1 MTKRPAPDD
10 GNVPKKKA
18 RKRAARVKPMGGE
31 EFVPT
36 SEAERR
42 LTDVDHPIGVC
53 LERLDVAKVVRHL
66 TQRIDMYKTEVK
78 ITDRFSLYI
87 QNIVLTAQLHQ
98 KRKKQQQQQARPL
111 PPPPPPSSLPS
122 SPIKKMSMYTE
133 RLTSAPTDKA
143 FLDAAISWIEEEEED
158 EVVDAGSV
166 GVKEGEE
173 ERSYRIPIDSLVY
186 QLRHVGI
193 QYNPKRFAAAIF
205 RNDML
210 RSAALIF
217 ASGNFVS
224 TGCAR
229 MELALWMFKET
240 LDKLAEADY
249 DDFEEPHPQLKNI
262 VSSGRLP
269 NGICTYLLAAL
280 HSDCCRRADRF
291 PGTMI
296 QDPARIGKRVIL
308 VFDSGKV
315 CHSGAH
321 SIDEI
326 RNDIQTIYPML
337 VECQRTAEN
346 EVYEKQAEAI
356 LSSSSSSAAAA
367 GEGDPE
373 RHRHL
378 HEFAARVSQ
387 DRTTRRQTKRAPYI
401 SKARRAAAAAAAAAA
416 SSSYNYHP
424 TLDLSYEDD

>member
-1 MTKRPAPDD
+1 MSKRKGPD
-10 GNVPKKKA
+10 GQPMPVKK
-18 RKRAARVKPMGGE
+18 RRRVARVKPMGGE
-31 EFVPT
+31 TFIQT
-36 SEAERR
+36 NDKERW
-42 LTDVDHPIGVC
+42 LTDVDHPISEC
-53 LERLDVAKVVRHL
+53 LARLDVIKTVQNL
-66 TQRIDMYKTEVK
+66 TQRVDMYKTEVK

-87 QNIVLTAQLHQ
+87 QNIVLTAQLKQ
-98 KRKKQQQQQARPL
+98 KRRHSAVAPMPAEQLAL
-111 PPPPPPSSLPS
+111 PPN
-122 SPIKKMSMYTE
+122 PIKTISICAPYQQID
-133 RLTSAPTDKA
+133 RLTSARSGQEYM
-143 FLDAAISWIEEEEED
+143 DAAISWIAEEESMSPTLATAED
-158 EVVDAGSV
+158 DDEFD
-166 GVKEGEE
+166 
-173 ERSYRIPIDSLVY
+173 RYRIPIDALVY
-186 QLRHVGI
+186 RLRHVGI

-205 RNDML
+205 RNDNL

-240 LDKLAEADY
+240 LDKIAEADY
-249 DDFEEPHPQLKNI
+249 DDFEEPSPRLRNI

-291 PGTMI
+291 PGTMV

-326 RNDIQTIYPML
+326 RHDMQVIYPML

-346 EVYEKQAEAI
+346 EGYEKQAEAI
-356 LSSSSSSAAAA
+356 LSSTGQTSF
-367 GEGDPE
+367 EGDQ
-373 RHRHL
+373 HHHL
-378 HEFAARVSQ
+378 REFAARIVE
-387 DRTTRRQTKRAPYI
+387 DRTTRQQRRTHAPP
-401 SKARRAAAAAAAAAA
+401 KPRRPAPTPT
-416 SSSYNYHP
+416 YTYP
-424 TLDLSYEDD
+424 TLDLSDDDI